1 MWDLYYKHAE
11 DVGFE
16 LGPREELARDPRIQ
30 DLFSVHEQ
38 NYSANFASG
47 DHSILKDKEDKFL
60 LETGLRVAV
69 IVSSGLKF
77 VIGNQGITM
86 LKEPAG
92 EVCWLPLAPDVAICL
107 TARLNSYELGI
118 CSDSFV
124 EQHNKRAL
132 AMSRMIAGNSK
143 QAIEDLLGTLDR

>member
-69 IVSSGLKF
+69 IVSSGLK
-77 VIGNQGITM
+77 VRDRKPGYNYAQGTSRRSM
-86 LKEPAG
+86 LASARTRRG
-92 EVCWLPLAPDVAICL
+92 DLPNG
-107 TARLNSYELGI
+107 TAEFL
-118 CSDSFV
+118 
-124 EQHNKRAL
+124 
-132 AMSRMIAGNSK
+132 
-143 QAIEDLLGTLDR
+143 